1 VETGAT
7 SGGVSGA
14 ASVGV
19 TGATSGGVTGA
30 ASVGVTGATSGGVTG
45 ATSGGVTG
53 ATSGRVTGATSG
65 GVSGRSSQV
74 NAKFTVR
81 KVHSLG
87 GVGCDWSIFWKTSG
101 TFLRMKVLCG
111 CDHRRF
117 LIQIR
122 ILTNN
127 VVSGSGIGINSD
139 PGSGMFIFTIQYY
152 NIYTSNYQ
160 LLFSSDLIDIY

>member
-30 ASVGVTGATSGGVTG
+30 TSGG
-45 ATSGGVTG
+45 
-53 ATSGRVTGATSG
+53 VTGATSG